1 MKLYALLLV
10 KDGENILIKKVTVFC
25 EVFVCLGFFFVYLQN
40 ILISG
45 DDSGKVV
52 IWNFEP
58 VRDEKAEKDENV
70 PRVLCQMNNHL
81 GK

>member
-25 EVFVCLGFFFVYLQN
+25 EVFVCLGFIFVYLQN